1 MRVLFSF
8 VAGMLVGVVGALLF
22 APTSGEELRTQ
33 LREGAE
39 AEYKKALTEWERG
52 SSELQA
58 KVDEVNQQ
66 LRTLIEQARAPQEAA
81 EEPEAEPAA

>member
-33 LREGAE
+33 LREGA
-39 AEYKKALTEWERG
+39 RF
-52 SSELQA
+52 
-58 KVDEVNQQ
+58 V
-66 LRTLIEQARAPQEAA
+66 
-81 EEPEAEPAA
+81 